1 MIVIALIIN
10 TAPPPSSPQLSKFW
24 HRSRIV
30 RIKACFKSSS
40 FSCVSFISLLST
52 TKCFLAFFNYSR
64 IITKRALKKKL
75 AGRSQILL
83 LELELRS
90 SIGQNSSYSFYVYK
104 GSEDSD
110 KLWQRPVRIFNT

>member
-1 MIVIALIIN
+1 M
-10 TAPPPSSPQLSKFW
+10 Q
-24 HRSRIV
+24 RSRIV

-90 SIGQNSSYSFYVYK
+90 SFSICITCR
-104 GSEDSD
+104 SD
-110 KLWQRPVRIFNT
+110 LPSMKPLMPLRTQHWTKFLLFILCL